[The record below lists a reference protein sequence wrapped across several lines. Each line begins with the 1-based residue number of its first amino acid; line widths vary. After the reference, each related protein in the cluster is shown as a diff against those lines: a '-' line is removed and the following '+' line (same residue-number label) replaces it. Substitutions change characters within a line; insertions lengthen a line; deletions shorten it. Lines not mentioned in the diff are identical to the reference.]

1 MGQGKGN
8 GTRRPA
14 DVSWSKFSRE
24 NTGRMGGKEGTSVP
38 RGLREQGRVW
48 PSPYKQQQG
57 RERSLWCAGSRKLRG
72 GRCGLE
78 GSGGLARERMV
89 K

>member
-38 RGLREQGRVW
+38 RGLREQGR
-48 PSPYKQQQG
+48 
-57 RERSLWCAGSRKLRG
+57 
-72 GRCGLE
+72 
-78 GSGGLARERMV
+78 GLALTLQATTRQGKVSLVCREQEAAGRQMWS
-89 K
+89 